1 MKTTVVKMLMPVAA
15 FVLASAGAVGTNASH
30 SQKSSTALLP
40 GFIHSANPCEPSIKC
55 QDSGTFVCQTNITT
69 GPQVFGKDA
78 VGPGCSVTL
87 WRP

>member
-15 FVLASAGAVGTNASH
+15 FVLASAGAVGTNASL
-30 SQKSSTALLP
+30 SQKSSTALIP
-40 GFIHSANPCEPSIKC
+40 GYIHSANPCDPSIQC
-55 QDSGTFVCQTNITT
+55 NNSGSFVCQTNITS

-78 VGPGCSVTL
+78 VGPGCAVTL